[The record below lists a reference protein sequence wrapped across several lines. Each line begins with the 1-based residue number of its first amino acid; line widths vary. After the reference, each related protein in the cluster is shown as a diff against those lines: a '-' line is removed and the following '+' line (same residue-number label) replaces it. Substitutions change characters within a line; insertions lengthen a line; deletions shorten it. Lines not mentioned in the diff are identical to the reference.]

1 MRKSVF
7 LTILFSAISINLT
20 SAQVDVAKNF
30 NKNIFNIFP
39 IMKTK
44 DQIENF
50 DQLMADKGEDNS
62 KLNMEENS
70 VVNET
75 KTDNQPVY
83 TEPLIKKYEADLY
96 TFYAVIKGKE
106 FKMLERKDI
115 PPSVSLDELDEIARE
130 NLYEVALNNLQA
142 NQNGYG
148 AVSFSCGGYIE
159 SSLLLLP
166 DIWKYVKSK
175 LGEKVLFVVPSNHKV
190 YFIEANNKQGLRQIY
205 KISKTISEQDPDS
218 VSNKLYYY
226 NEGEIKSYDFSSIN
240 LE

>member
-1 MRKSVF
+1 MRKSIV
-7 LTILFSAISINLT
+7 LTILFSAISIGLT
-20 SAQVDVAKNF
+20 NAQVDIAKKF
-30 NKNIFNIFP
+30 NKNIFNIYP

-50 DQLMADKGEDNS
+50 DQLMAS
-62 KLNMEENS
+62 KSDDTKEVNMEANS

-75 KTDNQPVY
+75 KTDSQPVY
-83 TEPLIKKYEADLY
+83 TEPLIKKYKADLY
-96 TFYAVIKGKE
+96 TFYALIKGKE
-106 FKMLERKDI
+106 FKILERKDI
-115 PPSVSLDELDEIARE
+115 PASVSLDELDEIARE
-130 NLYEVALNNLQA
+130 NLYEEALNNLQA

-148 AVSFSCGGYIE
+148 AVSFSCGGYLE

-190 YFIEANNKQGLRQIY
+190 YFIEANNKQGLKQIY
-205 KISKTISEQDPDS
+205 KISQTISEQDPDS

-226 NEGEIKSYDFSSIN
+226 NEGEIKSYDFSTIN